1 MNPNGS
7 LKWSF
12 PYGSIGA
19 PSIGADGTIYVGT
32 GDNNLHAFNPN
43 GTVKWSY
50 AADNLFQTCPVI
62 GSDGTLY
69 IGNQD
74 TNIYAIK

>member
-1 MNPNGS
+1 M
-7 LKWSF
+7 
-12 PYGSIGA
+12 
-19 PSIGADGTIYVGT
+19 GT